1 MNINRKFSKTPV
13 QHAVQYTIYIS
24 LIYIAFKYFEM
35 NFPDGRTFISYIVVT
50 LFSDIV
56 VIVFPLLL
64 IFFYFIDGNTVKEI
78 KSELFNNSCSEKEAE
93 VLSTLRQYHA
103 LMKEG
108 VITQEEF
115 ENIKRK
121 HLKDINKSK

>member
-1 MNINRKFSKTPV
+1 MNS
-13 QHAVQYTIYIS
+13 
-24 LIYIAFKYFEM
+24 
-35 NFPDGRTFISYIVVT
+35 PDGKEFISYIMVT

-56 VIVFPLLL
+56 LIIFPLLF
-64 IFFYFIDGNTVKEI
+64 IFFYFKDGSAVKEI
-78 KSELFNNSCSEKEAE
+78 KSELFNNSCSQTKEAE
-93 VLSTLRQYHA
+93 VLSTLREYHA

-121 HLKDINKSK
+121 HLKEINKSK